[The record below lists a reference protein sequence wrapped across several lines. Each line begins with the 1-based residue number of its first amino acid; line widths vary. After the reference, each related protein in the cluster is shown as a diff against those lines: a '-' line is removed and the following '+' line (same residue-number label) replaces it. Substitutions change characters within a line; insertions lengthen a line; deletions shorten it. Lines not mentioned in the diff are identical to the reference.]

1 VSVDQKPTTVAP
13 PPGCMLDAS
22 GRYVP
27 EALVKPEHL
36 LEDELVREMHAEAR
50 KQSEAIRAFREE
62 SFEKVDTLLA
72 LLDEKHG
79 AKPGG
84 AKGNLTLSSY
94 DGSLRVQVAI
104 GNQVA
109 FGPELQAAKTL
120 IDACIEEWAASSGP
134 EIRVLVNDA
143 FDVGVEG
150 KLRTDRI
157 LALRRLEITKP
168 EWVKA
173 MAAIGDAIRVVSSR
187 RYVRFYR
194 RAKAGA
200 DFEQVPLDIAR
211 A

>member
-1 VSVDQKPTTVAP
+1 MSTPTTVAP

-27 EALVKPEHL
+27 AALVKAEHM
-36 LEDELVREMHAEAR
+36 LEDELVRELHREALVLR
-50 KQSEAIRAFREE
+50 EQIRQFRERAFER
-62 SFEKVDTLLA
+62 VDTLLA

-79 AKPGG
+79 ARPGG

-94 DGSLRVQVAI
+94 DGSLRVQVAV
-104 GNQVA
+104 GNQVE
-109 FGPELQAAKTL
+109 FGPELQSAKAL
-120 IDACIEEWAASSGP
+120 IDQCITEWAVGSGA
-134 EIRVLVNDA
+134 EIKALVTDA

-157 LALRRLEITKP
+157 LGLRRLAITKP

-173 MAAIGDAIRVVSSR
+173 MAAIGEAVRVVSSR
-187 RYVRFYR
+187 RYVRFYER
-194 RAKAGA
+194 DQAGKQHQ
-200 DFEQVPLDIAR
+200 QVPLDIAR

>member
-1 VSVDQKPTTVAP
+1 VTTPTTVAP
-13 PPGCMLDAS
+13 PADCMLDAS

-27 EALVKPEHL
+27 SALVKAEHK
-36 LEDELVREMHAEAR
+36 LEDELVREMHAEALQ
-50 KQSEAIRAFREE
+50 QSAAIRAFKDA

-94 DGSLRVQVAI
+94 DGSLRVQVAV
-104 GNQVA
+104 GNQVE

-134 EIRVLVNDA
+134 ELRVLVNDA
-143 FDVGVEG
+143 FDVGKEG

-157 LALRRLEITKP
+157 LGLRRLEITKP
-168 EWVKA
+168 EWIKA
-173 MAAIGDAIRVVSSR
+173 MAAIGDAVRVVSSR
-187 RYVRFYR
+187 RYVRFYQ
-194 RAKAGA
+194 RAKAGGTF
-200 DFEQVPLDIAR
+200 DQVQLDIAR